1 MKVILKK
8 RIANLGQEWDLV
20 TVKDGYARNYLL
32 PQKLAVVATP
42 ALIKDAAK
50 RAEQRVK
57 HMEELALNAKESA
70 GKLAEVTLNFKRKA
84 RGEKLYGSITEKD
97 IAEALKEEAK
107 IDLDKDVIRMSEHLK
122 TIGDH
127 KVKLHLAEGVE
138 AEISVKIEAE

>member
-57 HMEELALNAKESA
+57 NMEELAANAKESA
-70 GKLAEVTLNFKRKA
+70 EKLAEVTLNFKKKA

-97 IAEALKEEAK
+97 IVEALKKEAK
-107 IDLDKDVIRMSEHLK
+107 IDLDKDIIRMGEHLK
-122 TIGDH
+122 TIGEH
-127 KVKLHLAEGVE
+127 KVKLHLAEGIE